1 MVSIKSIFWHRRDL
15 RINDN
20 AGLFNALKNCDSVQ
34 PIFIFDSTILSQLP
48 NDDQRIIFIHQY
60 IVKLKKLYNE
70 FGADILVYFGNPIDL
85 IPQIVSDLKV
95 DKVYTNRD
103 YEPSAFERDKKI
115 FEILS
120 GVGIKL
126 FLKKQKLSNKMDCRI
141 LFLRLILE
149 SGKKN

>member
-1 MVSIKSIFWHRRDL
+1 MVQTKTKSIFWHRRDL

-20 AGLFNALKNCDSVQ
+20 AGLFNALKNSDSVQ

-85 IPQIVSDLKV
+85 IRFHWNKHQ
-95 DKVYTNRD
+95 
-103 YEPSAFERDKKI
+103 KK
-115 FEILS
+115 S
-120 GVGIKL
+120 KL
-126 FLKKQKLSNKMDCRI
+126 YI
-141 LFLRLILE
+141 
-149 SGKKN
+149 